1 MREDKETMN
10 EESKHRWDEAL
21 HFLASVTTFQPFNLS
36 FSSARTGIS
45 WREQGGSLPFIPV
58 LALSFGV

>member
-36 FSSARTGIS
+36 FSSVRIS

-58 LALSFGV
+58 LALSFWV